1 MLHGTLTDV
10 HGVRQVHRVSV
21 RLGGA
26 GDVQS
31 VYCVPCGPLAL
42 ADDDDAMA
50 AEEPDVTLEE
60 ARRYVREDEY
70 SKVKTPQ
77 CEVTRQLR
85 TTIDSDFLLPTYI

>member
-1 MLHGTLTDV
+1 M
-10 HGVRQVHRVSV
+10 SV

-26 GDVQS
+26 GEVQS

-42 ADDDDAMA
+42 ADDDSATA

-70 SKVKTPQ
+70 SKVKSPQ
-77 CEVTRQLR
+77 CEVTRRMR
-85 TTIDSDFLLPTYI
+85 TPIDSDFLLQIYM